1 MMEPTPLQS
10 IAEASGGSLHP
21 RGAGGVVVSGICTD
35 SRRLQAGELFLA
47 LRGERFDGH
56 DFLGEPG
63 LKAAA
68 AVVVDANRVADV
80 PQGIPAIGVTDTRAA
95 LGSIAAA
102 HRSRFSMPVFCVA
115 GSNGKTTTK
124 ELLASLLETSLST
137 LRSQASFN
145 NDIGVP
151 LSLLGLNSDH
161 RAAVL
166 EAGTNHPGELAPLIR
181 MIAPRYGLI
190 PQIGRE
196 HLEHFRNLD
205 GVLEEESALG
215 EGLPAE
221 GVLFLNGD
229 CEAARPL
236 AHRTRARV
244 IRTGFGTDNDWQ
256 ARIVESDWHSTR
268 FVIESPRAEWS
279 GAFEIAVPGRHM
291 VSNAILALAAA
302 AELGIRPDA
311 AREALARFS
320 GAKQRLQW
328 SEQRGIRWLDDTYNA
343 NADSTLASLQTLA
356 DLPCSGRRVAVLGD
370 MAELGEHTPEA
381 HQEVGAAAQRLGIDL
396 LVCIGR
402 SAEHTARGA
411 SGLGRILAFPDIEH
425 AVPAL
430 RPILRAGDCVLA
442 KASRSSR
449 LERLFEAL
457 KTEPKTETDSP
468 RETR

>member
-1 MMEPTPLQS
+1 MMEPTSLQF
-10 IAEASGGSLHP
+10 IAEASGGILHP
-21 RGAGGVVVSGICTD
+21 TGAGGVVVCGICTD
-35 SRRLQAGELFLA
+35 SRRLEPGELFLA

-68 AVVVDANRVADV
+68 AVVVSSDHVTDV
-80 PQGIPAIGVTDTRAA
+80 PQGIPAIGVDDTRDA
-95 LGSIAAA
+95 LGKIAAA
-102 HRSRFSMPVFCVA
+102 HRRRFSLPVFCVA

-124 ELLASLLETSLST
+124 ELLASLLATSLPT

-151 LSLLGLNSDH
+151 LSLLGLDSGH

-166 EAGTNHPGELAPLIR
+166 EAGTNHPGELEPLIR

-196 HLEHFRNLD
+196 HLEHFGDLH

-215 EGLPAE
+215 AVLPAE

-236 AHRTRARV
+236 AQRTRARV
-244 IRTGFGTDNDWQ
+244 IRAGFGPDNDWQ
-256 ARIVESDWHSTR
+256 TRILESDWHSTR
-268 FVIESPRAEWS
+268 FAVTAARAEWS
-279 GAFEIAVPGRHM
+279 GNYEIAVPGRHM
-291 VSNAILALAAA
+291 VSNAVLALAAA
-302 AELGIRPDA
+302 AELGILPGA

-370 MAELGEHTPEA
+370 MAELGEHTQEA
-381 HQEVGAAAQRLGIDL
+381 HREVGAEARRLGIDV
-396 LVCIGR
+396 LVCIGN
-402 SAEHTARGA
+402 SADDTARGA
-411 SGLGRILAFPDIEH
+411 SGLGRILRFQDVEQA
-425 AVPAL
+425 APAL
-430 RPILRAGDCVLA
+430 RPFLQPGDCVLA

-457 KTEPKTETDSP
+457 KAESANSRNPA
-468 RETR
+468 